1 MRFLPTI
8 LAVMLYMAS
17 FAQYSFQAYTPANGL
32 VDARVQGM
40 YQDAKGVLYFLTRD
54 GFSSFDGQRFDNF
67 TAVGNQPVSVTNN
80 MVQLADGR
88 ILVSA
93 ISGIYVL
100 QGNRFS
106 KDSVLSKTVLEPGDW
121 LPLHNGQFLLP
132 ANTGLFL
139 WNGQTLRQLDTKSIN
154 NGSGNVGLDAAV
166 ATGNFLAAII
176 NEGALGNRLLLY
188 NWQTQQVVDQWEKTA
203 FDNLVSYHGNVFVHA
218 SKGWQQLDAAA
229 WQQGKLS
236 LKPLYFAQWIPMGFS
251 YHNFYIDPSN
261 NIWLMGNNQSLCR
274 IRPGLTSPL
283 FYNQANGLPTGI
295 GSIFCDAEG
304 NVWLMAPG
312 KGMYKIVQGRVVPF
326 VDGNMQKAISLSESP
341 EGLVLGKTDTLCH
354 IVQGWQQLI
363 GKQTPQGSIQAF
375 FWNGEIWHLLQDG
388 ALVSASG
395 RRIILDRV
403 LEGTASISRKIA
415 FDRDNRLLVAGNYL
429 NVIDKKYR
437 QWSCKLPYFS
447 DEVAVDNNNDY
458 WCFAR
463 SGDIAQYR
471 LQADKLN
478 KMATYS
484 DKNYSARDVLHWG
497 GDTFCIGTRSSS
509 LVFAK
514 LGAAGY
520 RYISTVG
527 KNQGLSND
535 FITDMQKIGPNTL
548 LAATVTGLDL
558 LHFYPGDT
566 TVEQLYGRINVFNGV
581 RQLARLNDSTVLALN
596 EDNTL
601 SQVDVRP
608 RSRAGFLP
616 RLFWYQIKA
625 NGQLVDTLQA
635 AAFAYHQNNLHF
647 SVSAPSFIDEK
658 NIRFRFRLL
667 GGEREHE
674 QLGLLPN
681 FDIANLPPGNY
692 QLQVTAY
699 IPGYQMPVRP
709 LHYRF
714 TIAKPF
720 WQTIGFIAGMAALLI
735 VLAIVVFRSVLR
747 RRLLRQ
753 RIQLEKEKAVAGE
766 RTRIATDMHDE
777 LGAGIST
784 IKYLSQSAP
793 FIAPAVQ
800 KENNLKIAAQAD
812 ELVDKMNDIIW
823 AMNENNDTL
832 DNLLYY
838 CKAWV
843 LTFCDAHQLPVSI
856 TMPEKI
862 PVQTVRGD
870 VRQHVFLCIK
880 EAVHNSIKHAQATAI
895 QLEFSLKDNQLDMVV
910 SDNGRGFDRQKVKL
924 GNGLHN
930 MQKRIQQLKGSFE
943 IDSANGTSLHFS
955 VPL

>member
-1 MRFLPTI
+1 MRFLLTI
-8 LAVMLYMAS
+8 LAAMLYTVP

-32 VDARVQGM
+32 VDARVQTIF
-40 YQDAKGVLYFLTRD
+40 QDAKGILYFLTRD
-54 GFSSFDGQRFDNF
+54 GFSSFDGQRFGNF
-67 TAVGNQPVSVTNN
+67 TAAGNQPVSVTNN

-88 ILVSA
+88 LLISA
-93 ISGIYVL
+93 ISGIYWL

-106 KDSVLSKTVLEPGDW
+106 RDSTLSKTVLEPGDW
-121 LPLHNGQFLLP
+121 LQLRNGQFLLP
-132 ANTGLFL
+132 ASTGLFL
-139 WNGQTLRQLDTKSIN
+139 WNGQTLRQLDTKAI
-154 NGSGNVGLDAAV
+154 GGDSGNLGLDLAA
-166 ATGNFLAAII
+166 ASGNFMAAII
-176 NEGALGNRLLLY
+176 NEGALGNQLLLY
-188 NWQTQQVVDQWEKTA
+188 NWQTQQVVDRLEKTA
-203 FDNLVSYHGNVFVHA
+203 FDNLVSYHGNVFVHTG
-218 SKGWQQLDAAA
+218 KGWQQLDAAA
-229 WQQGKLS
+229 WQQGRLV
-236 LKPLYFAQWIPMGFS
+236 PTALYFAPWIPAGFS
-251 YHNFYIDPSN
+251 YHNFYIDPSD
-261 NIWLMGNNQSLCR
+261 NIWLIGNNQSLCR
-274 IRPGLTSPL
+274 IRPGLSSPL

-295 GSIFCDAEG
+295 GHIFSDAEG
-304 NVWLMAPG
+304 NVWLIAHG
-312 KGMYKIVQGRVVPF
+312 KGVYKIVQGRVVPF
-326 VDGNMQKAISLSESP
+326 ADGKMQKTFSLSEST
-341 EGLVLGKTDTLCH
+341 EGLVLAKTDTLCY
-354 IVQGWQQLI
+354 IVQGGQQLI
-363 GKQTPQGSIQAF
+363 SRQTPPGSIQAF
-375 FWNGEIWHLLQDG
+375 YWNGEIWHLLQEG
-388 ALVSASG
+388 ALVSVSG
-395 RRIILDRV
+395 RRIVLDRV
-403 LEGTASISRKIA
+403 LEGTVSISRKIS
-415 FDRDNRLLVAGNYL
+415 FDRENRLLIAGNYF

-437 QWSCKLPYFS
+437 QWSFKLPYFS

-463 SGDIAQYR
+463 SGDIVQYR
-471 LQADKLN
+471 LQGDKLQ
-478 KMATYS
+478 KIATYG

-514 LGAAGY
+514 LGPSGY

-527 KNQGLSND
+527 KNRGLSND
-535 FITDMQKIGPNTL
+535 FITDMQKVGPNTL

-596 EDNTL
+596 EDNTV

-608 RSRAGFLP
+608 RSRAGFMP
-616 RLFWYQIKA
+616 RLFWYQIKV

-681 FDIANLPPGNY
+681 FDIASLPPGNY

-699 IPGYQMPVRP
+699 IPGYQMPIRP
-709 LHYRF
+709 LHYQF
-714 TIAKPF
+714 AIAKPF
-720 WQTIGFIAGMAALLI
+720 WQTIGFIAGAAALLI
-735 VLAIVVFRSVLR
+735 VLTIAVFRGVLR
-747 RRLLRQ
+747 RRLLQQ
-753 RIQLEKEKAVAGE
+753 RIQLEKEKAIAGE

-793 FIAPAVQ
+793 FIAPEVQ
-800 KENNLKIAAQAD
+800 KENNLKIATQAD

-843 LTFCDAHQLPVSI
+843 VEFCDAHQLPVAV

-880 EAVHNSIKHAQATAI
+880 EAVHNSIKHAHATAL
-895 QLEFSLKDNQLDMVV
+895 QLFFSLRDNQLDIVV
-910 SDNGRGFDRQKVKL
+910 GDNGRGFEQQKIKL

-930 MQKRIQQLKGSFE
+930 MQKRVQQLKGSLE
-943 IDSANGTSLHFS
+943 IDSTNGTSLHFS

>member
-1 MRFLPTI
+1 MRFLLTI
-8 LAVMLYMAS
+8 LCATVYTAS

-40 YQDAKGVLYFLTRD
+40 FQDAKGVLYFLTRD

-88 ILVSA
+88 LLVSA

-106 KDSVLSKTVLEPGDW
+106 RDSTLSKTVPEPGDW
-121 LPLHNGQFLLP
+121 LPLRNGQFLLS

-139 WNGQTLRQLDTKSIN
+139 WTGQTLRQLDTKSIN
-154 NGSGNVGLDAAV
+154 GGNGSIGLDAA
-166 ATGNFLAAII
+166 AASGNFMAAII
-176 NEGALGNRLLLY
+176 NEGPLGNRLLLY
-188 NWQTQQVVDQWEKTA
+188 NWQTQQVVDALEKTA
-203 FDNLVSYHGNVFVHA
+203 FDNLVSYHNNVFVHT
-218 SKGWQQLDAAA
+218 SKGWLQLDAAA
-229 WQQGKLS
+229 WQQGKLAP
-236 LKPLYFAQWIPMGFS
+236 KPLYFSQWIPTGYS
-251 YHNFYIDPSN
+251 YHNFYIDPSD
-261 NIWLMGNNQSLCR
+261 NIWLMGNDQSLCR

-283 FYNQANGLPTGI
+283 FYNQANGLPSGI
-295 GSIFCDAEG
+295 VAIFCDAEA

-312 KGMYKIVQGRVVPF
+312 KGVYKIVQGRVVPF
-326 VDGNMQKAISLSESP
+326 TDGNMQKALSLSESA
-341 EGLVLGKTDTLCH
+341 EGLVLGKTDTLYH
-354 IVQGWQQLI
+354 IVQGRQQLI
-363 GKQTPQGSIQAF
+363 SRQTPQASIQVF
-375 FWNGEIWHLLQDG
+375 YWNGEIWHLLQDG
-388 ALVSASG
+388 ALISASG
-395 RRIILDRV
+395 RRIVLDRV
-403 LEGTASISRKIA
+403 LEGTVSVSRKIS
-415 FDRDNRLLVAGNYL
+415 FDRDNRLLIAGNYL

-437 QWSCKLPYFS
+437 QWGSKLPYFS
-447 DEVAVDNNNDY
+447 DEVAVGINNDY

-471 LQADKLN
+471 LQGDKIE
-478 KMATYS
+478 KIAAYT

-509 LVFAK
+509 LVFVK
-514 LGAAGY
+514 LGTAGY

-527 KNQGLSND
+527 KNRGLSND

-581 RQLARLNDSTVLALN
+581 RQMARLNDSTVLALN

-608 RSRAGFLP
+608 RSRTGFLP
-616 RLFWYQIKA
+616 SLFWYQIKA

-667 GGEREHE
+667 GGEQAHE

-699 IPGYQMPVRP
+699 IPGYQFPVRP

-720 WQTIGFIAGMAALLI
+720 WQTIGFIAGMLVLLI
-735 VLAIVVFRSVLR
+735 VLATTIFRSVLR

-856 TMPEKI
+856 TMPENI

-880 EAVHNSIKHAQATAI
+880 EAVHNSIKHAHATAI
-895 QLEFSLKDNQLDMVV
+895 QLGFSLEGHQLNIVV
-910 SDNGRGFDRQKVKL
+910 SDNGKGFDRQKVKL

-930 MQKRIQQLKGSFE
+930 MQKRIGQLKGSLE
-943 IDSANGTSLHFS
+943 IDSSNGTQLHFK